1 MKKISSS
8 VVNVWSFIKRH
19 KSLFIVLLV
28 IIMVPLSYFG
38 LRCYFSLHD
47 SESEY
52 DYCEQRIGRN
62 GLIYNDCH
70 GYIKAS
76 KTGKKLITGIDWIR
90 LDGDSI
96 CVIAIDDKRAYIN
109 LNTCK
114 LITDLAYDKAWVFCN
129 GVGVM
134 TRGDSLYVF
143 DRSGKRV
150 NRKPFYYDDEYEMVF
165 HDGVLVV
172 HDDAD
177 HIGVI
182 DTKCQWIFPPI
193 YDELEY
199 DVDHKLCSVRKGDK
213 RMVFNNDMDT
223 ILCGEWKNV
232 SISYSAGIVVTE
244 TNGVERLFD
253 YDGKLLCDVVYS
265 DIETL
270 SYNTG
275 RTDSDDDYI
284 YEECNC
290 LVYSNYSGK
299 KGLMDRDYK
308 ILTPPIYS
316 DITAKSRHI
325 LFATFS
331 DNWYNEVGT
340 LIDDHGHQIR

>member
-1 MKKISSS
+1 MKKITSIFA
-8 VVNVWSFIKRH
+8 NVWNYIKRH
-19 KSLFIVLLV
+19 KGLFIVVLV
-28 IIMVPLSYFG
+28 IAVAYGIYSCRF
-38 LRCYFSLHD
+38 
-47 SESEY
+47 
-52 DYCEQRIGRN
+52 RIGRLLN
-62 GLIYNDCH
+62 SDDYDYYYEEEVGKN
-70 GYIKAS
+70 GYIYDRSNGWIKEPY
-76 KTGKKLITGIDWIR
+76 TGIKVITDIDWIR

-114 LITDLAYDKAWVFCN
+114 LITDLVYDKAWVFCN

-134 TRGDSLYVF
+134 TRGDSIYVF
-143 DRSGKRV
+143 DRTGKQINKRAY
-150 NRKPFYYDDEYEMVF
+150 YYDDEYELLF
-165 HDGVLVV
+165 HDGVMVV
-172 HDDAD
+172 HDDKE
-177 HIGVI
+177 HVGVI

-223 ILCGEWKNV
+223 ILCGEWKKV